1 VNGLAGWTLSL
12 AGGTVLW
19 SLATVS
25 TGSREPWDSPAYW
38 TVWLPCAVLLAAL
51 LGFAF
56 PQRPWRWPIA
66 VMLAQLPVM
75 ALVSGEV
82 GSLAPL
88 GAILLLFL
96 SIPGMAAAALAAW
109 VRRRLGTGA
118 SA

>member
-1 VNGLAGWTLSL
+1 MNGVAGWVLSL

-25 TGSREPWDSPAYW
+25 LGHREPWDSPAYW
-38 TVWLPCAVLLAAL
+38 TVWLPCAVLLTAL

-75 ALVSGEV
+75 ALVSGEI

-96 SIPGMAAAALAAW
+96 SIPGIIAAFAAAWL
-109 VRRRLGTGA
+109 RRRLA
-118 SA
+118 AA